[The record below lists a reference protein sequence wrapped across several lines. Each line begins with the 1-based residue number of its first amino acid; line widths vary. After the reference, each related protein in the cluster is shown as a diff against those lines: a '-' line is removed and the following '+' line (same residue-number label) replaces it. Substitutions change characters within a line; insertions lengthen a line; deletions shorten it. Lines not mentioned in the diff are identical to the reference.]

1 MIIFSENNLGRGR
14 PNINIVDMY
23 EEIIVQRGI
32 HQPMTK
38 RSFDVLYTR
47 YKKLGGKIDFSDLGE
62 SLTNDIA

>member
-1 MIIFSENNLGRGR
+1 
-14 PNINIVDMY
+14 MY